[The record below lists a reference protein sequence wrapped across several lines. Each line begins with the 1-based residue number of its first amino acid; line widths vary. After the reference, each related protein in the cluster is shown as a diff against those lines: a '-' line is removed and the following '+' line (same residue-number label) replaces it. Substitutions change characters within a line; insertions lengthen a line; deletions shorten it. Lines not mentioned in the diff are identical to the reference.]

1 MKKLLLLLLGMF
13 LLVSCEASSQ
23 VILEET
29 ENPELYYDSETNYVI
44 VYYGGLPYY
53 KYWYGNQWF
62 YSLVPR
68 TRFPYIR
75 RWTYSYPPV
84 YRRPHTIIPNHRG
97 HIRPNPHR
105 HRPPLSRPDTYR
117 PPMNRPGNGHMNGRP
132 GGGTGHMR
140 RPGGNHGGNMNRG
153 GGSRR

>member
-1 MKKLLLLLLGMF
+1 MKKLLLLFLTTF

-29 ENPELYYDSETNYVI
+29 ENPELYYDSGTNYVI

-53 KYWYGNQWF
+53 KYWYGNKWF

-97 HIRPNPHR
+97 YMRPNPHR
-105 HRPPLSRPDTYR
+105 HRPPLSRP
-117 PPMNRPGNGHMNGRP
+117 GNHHMNGRP
-132 GGGTGHMR
+132 GGGNRHMG
-140 RPGGNHGGNMNRG
+140 RPGGNYGG
-153 GGSRR
+153 RR